1 MPGLLTVKKEQ
12 AQLQEHILKFAHPSQ
27 EELASFFESLE
38 LQEIDNKDFIVKR
51 GQLCRHQYFIVKG
64 CFRVFFINKKGV
76 EKITNFGI
84 ENWWITDHDS
94 FGNQIPSQLYIQ
106 AVENSLVFRINKSA
120 LDEVLAHSL
129 ELNRYFRII
138 WERVRIADQKRIQ
151 FMFDLSGRELYQSFL
166 DYNPDFVQRVPQ
178 YMLASYLG
186 FTPEFLSK
194 IRGEK

>member
-1 MPGLLTVKKEQ
+1 MPGLLTVVQEQ
-12 AQLQEHILKFAHPSQ
+12 AKLQEHILKFASPSE
-27 EELASFFESLE
+27 EELAAFLESLE
-38 LQEIDNKDFIVKR
+38 LQEIDNKEFIVKS
-51 GQLCRHQYFIVKG
+51 GQLCRYQYFIVKG
-64 CFRVFFINKKGV
+64 CFRVFFINKKGA

-94 FGNQIPSQLYIQ
+94 FGNQTPSQLYIQ
-106 AVENSLVFRINKSA
+106 AVERSRVLRISKSA
-120 LDEVLAHSL
+120 LNGALAHSL
-129 ELNRYFRII
+129 ELNRYFRRI

-151 FMFDLSGRELYQSFL
+151 FMFDLSGRELYQTFL

-194 IRGEK
+194 IRAEK